1 IYPLDFVGPK
11 ASGLWNALA
20 DVVRFWARRGVRIFR
35 VDNPHTKPFAFWEW
49 LLRQIHTEFPGTIF
63 LAEAFTRPGT
73 MYHLAKIG
81 FDESYTYFT
90 WRTTPEE
97 LTEYFTE
104 LTGPPIRDFFR
115 PMLFTNTPDILSPI
129 LVRLG
134 RPAFMA
140 RAFLAATLSPLW
152 GLYSGFEDLEGEA
165 VPGTE
170 EYADSEKYRVV
181 PRGGPAPPENIRNFI
196 QRLNELRREHPS
208 LQHPYHLRFLPV
220 EGPGLLAYE
229 RWSSDGEDRLV
240 AVVNPVPDRVRE
252 GMVRLS
258 EDFPSGGAPF
268 PVEDRLTG
276 EVWTWQG
283 ARNYV
288 RLDPSERVAHLFRIR
303 APGHRSPP

>member
-1 IYPLDFVGPK
+1 LPALDEFLARARAVGLEVALDLAWQCSPDHPWVREHPDWFVHRADGSIRYAENPPKRYRDIYPLDFVGPK

-196 QRLNELRREHPS
+196 QRL
-208 LQHPYHLRFLPV
+208 
-220 EGPGLLAYE
+220 
-229 RWSSDGEDRLV
+229 
-240 AVVNPVPDRVRE
+240 
-252 GMVRLS
+252 
-258 EDFPSGGAPF
+258 
-268 PVEDRLTG
+268 
-276 EVWTWQG
+276 
-283 ARNYV
+283 
-288 RLDPSERVAHLFRIR
+288 
-303 APGHRSPP
+303 